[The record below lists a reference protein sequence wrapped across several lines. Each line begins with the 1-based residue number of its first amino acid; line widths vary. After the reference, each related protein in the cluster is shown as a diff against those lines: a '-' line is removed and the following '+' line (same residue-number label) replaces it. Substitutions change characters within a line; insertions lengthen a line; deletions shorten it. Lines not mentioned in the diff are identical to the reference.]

1 MGEKVFMCHPLRE
14 RWIWLLIYSILAIFL
29 FLYVSF
35 QPLLPEPHSNMKN
48 DDFFYIADRKSVV

>member
-48 DDFFYIADRKSVV
+48 DDFFT